1 MCSICLDASHLFRNS
16 FRVTGFRKIKS
27 NRPVLRILLNLQSIF
42 SENASYECALL
53 FCILTRWLRIRMGS
67 CVCVYYVCFGILFV
81 SLFKSIA
88 FKSSVT
94 DVSIILDCMES
105 VNPSFTFSIRYFY
118 VNALGDA
125 LKIAQ
130 ISTRHRRTQAQH
142 KTGRNPKW
150 MNVTLNENPSKNRKN
165 SH

>member
-1 MCSICLDASHLFRNS
+1 MSVRYCSVFSRDDCVFEWV
-16 FRVTGFRKIKS
+16 RV
-27 NRPVLRILLNLQSIF
+27 
-42 SENASYECALL
+42 
-53 FCILTRWLRIRMGS
+53 
-67 CVCVYYVCFGILFV
+67 CVCIMYAFGILFV

>member
-1 MCSICLDASHLFRNS
+1 MSVRYYSVFSRDDCVFEWV
-16 FRVTGFRKIKS
+16 RV
-27 NRPVLRILLNLQSIF
+27 
-42 SENASYECALL
+42 
-53 FCILTRWLRIRMGS
+53 
-67 CVCVYYVCFGILFV
+67 CVCVCIMYAFGILFV

-118 VNALGDA
+118 VNPLGDA

-130 ISTRHRRTQAQH
+130 ISTRHRRTQAQQKPVGIRSGWTLH
-142 KTGRNPKW
+142 WTKIHRKIGKTRIKLLFTNYW
-150 MNVTLNENPSKNRKN
+150 S
-165 SH
+165 